1 VALIVQKFGGSSVAT
16 LDRIRAVAKRVMD
29 TAEEGNRVVVVL
41 SAMQGETDQ
50 LIGHAL
56 EITDLPDLRE
66 YDSLVCIGEQKSV
79 ALLAITINAIGGKAR
94 SLLAFQIPIHSDGAF
109 KDARIKRIGTGKI
122 EELLSRRNIVVIA
135 GFQGIDDDGDINTLG
150 RGGSDTTAVAVAA
163 ALNADICEIYTDVDG
178 VYTADP
184 NICRDAR
191 KMEKISHEEML
202 ELASVG
208 AKVLQIRSVEMAM
221 KHNVP
226 LHVRSSL
233 SKAEGTRVVK
243 GDKNMERI
251 IVSGVTY
258 NKNEAK
264 VTMTHVPDRPGV
276 AAALFKPVSDANIVV
291 DMIIQNISEKGYT
304 DMTFTVKRE
313 DLARTRKIAEATA
326 KKLGAHQV
334 LTDEQIAKVSIVGMG
349 MREHAGVASKMFE
362 TLADAGVNIQM
373 ISTSEIKVSCVIEE
387 KFTEL
392 AVRELHNAFGL
403 GKKPSVRKAAK
414 AGKPRAKKA
423 RPGKK

>member
-1 VALIVQKFGGSSVAT
+1 
-16 LDRIRAVAKRVMD
+16 
-29 TAEEGNRVVVVL
+29 
-41 SAMQGETDQ
+41 
-50 LIGHAL
+50 
-56 EITDLPDLRE
+56 
-66 YDSLVCIGEQKSV
+66 
-79 ALLAITINAIGGKAR
+79 
-94 SLLAFQIPIHSDGAF
+94 
-109 KDARIKRIGTGKI
+109 
-122 EELLSRRNIVVIA
+122 
-135 GFQGIDDDGDINTLG
+135 
-150 RGGSDTTAVAVAA
+150 
-163 ALNADICEIYTDVDG
+163 
-178 VYTADP
+178 
-184 NICRDAR
+184 
-191 KMEKISHEEML
+191 
-202 ELASVG
+202 
-208 AKVLQIRSVEMAM
+208 
-221 KHNVP
+221 
-226 LHVRSSL
+226 
-233 SKAEGTRVVK
+233 
-243 GDKNMERI
+243 
-251 IVSGVTY
+251 
-258 NKNEAK
+258 
-264 VTMTHVPDRPGV
+264 MTHVPDRPGV

-291 DMIIQNISEKGYT
+291 DMIIQNVSEKGYT

-349 MREHAGVASKMFE
+349 MREHAGVASRMFE